1 MAQKIKIAPS
11 QGKRVTQQIKID
23 LEAEKSKLTKKE
35 ALELLSSHKERGRL
49 RVHTFQNMGFGLM
62 GCDWD
67 LKDVKAKF
75 KLCAEDEIAL
85 SGSNMKGMGH
95 GVAFW
100 EVNRGWTFLETD
112 NEKIDAI
119 HKLRNIK

>member
-1 MAQKIKIAPS
+1 MAQKIK
-11 QGKRVTQQIKID
+11 VD
-23 LEAEKSKLTKKE
+23 LEAIKAQLTAKE
-35 ALELLSSHKERGRL
+35 AIELLAPHKEKTKL
-49 RVHTFQNMGFGLM
+49 RVHTFQSMGFGLM

-75 KLCAEDEIAL
+75 KICKPDEIAL

-100 EVNRGWTFLETD
+100 EANRGWTFLETD
-112 NEKIDAI
+112 KVKIDAI